1 MCDHEDPQG
10 IAYCECDEGFH
21 GYNCELTDAPS
32 PIPQTE
38 SQCLKSR
45 CECLNP
51 DTNEMC
57 SGLGKCEKIEN
68 DLDWCD
74 CQYVDADGNNVD
86 RFCSNA
92 KGLFGKWCQCN
103 QWLCRQKPEDEMECS
118 GRGYCNCDTH
128 DPNTDTYC
136 ECDRGF
142 FGAYCE
148 LDHEPPANYTATNT
162 ASRNTAAR
170 ATLCPRIKVN
180 LACG

>member
-1 MCDHEDPQG
+1 MRIYKLKIHNFATITFLRQISLHQRVIFYSGAINPFPCSDRGKCMCDHEDPQG

-103 QWLCRQKPEDEMECS
+103 QWLCLGIPVPK
-118 GRGYCNCDTH
+118 
-128 DPNTDTYC
+128 
-136 ECDRGF
+136 
-142 FGAYCE
+142 A
-148 LDHEPPANYTATNT
+148 LDGKGPFN
-162 ASRNTAAR
+162 
-170 ATLCPRIKVN
+170 
-180 LACG
+180 